1 MVILYR
7 PGLTVTLYS
16 DFSFEIEEYDVPSMC
31 LNIMWEKYMFSVLD
45 FVRPLTFIC
54 PTAKI
59 GISSKNRKNDFMKL
73 FKLVP

>member
-1 MVILYR
+1 
-7 PGLTVTLYS
+7 
-16 DFSFEIEEYDVPSMC
+16 MC